1 MTDAGGP
8 QAEGETSATE
18 PPEGVGE
25 PGNAPE
31 GSAAHDGA
39 AEPGDAGSADGG
51 SPVTGPP
58 DAGTTAISV
67 EDLVGDLERVTVER
81 DASVDA
87 RARLQAE
94 FENYRKS
101 VARRED
107 EARFRA
113 TERLVTELLPV
124 LDACEG
130 AVANGAADVEPIN
143 KQLLDALGKLGLEPI
158 GVGGEPFDPNR
169 HEAVMTVEADSPDG
183 QQVVVDVLRAGY
195 AWNERTIRAAMVSVS
210 S

>member
-1 MTDAGGP
+1 MTDAGSPPGD
-8 QAEGETSATE
+8 GESGST
-18 PPEGVGE
+18 PDV
-25 PGNAPE
+25 AP
-31 GSAAHDGA
+31 
-39 AEPGDAGSADGG
+39 AEPADAGSGTDAVPDSAVGPAADADEELAPA
-51 SPVTGPP
+51 S
-58 DAGTTAISV
+58 DISV
-67 EDLVGDLERVTVER
+67 EDLVADLERVTTER
-81 DASVDA
+81 DESIAA

-124 LDACEG
+124 LDACDL
-130 AVANGAADVEPIN
+130 AVTNGADDVAPIA
-143 KQLLDALGKLGLEPI
+143 KQLLEALGKLGLEPI

-169 HEAVMTVEADSPDG
+169 HEAVMTVEAETQDDT
-183 QQVVVDVLRAGY
+183 QVVVEVLRAGY
-195 AWNERTIRAAMVSVS
+195 AWNERTVRAAMVSVS